1 MPNQEFFQQRP
12 EVTPTIYAYEL
23 PGVASHKG
31 FIKIGYTE
39 RDVETR
45 IAEQMHTSA
54 VPYKILLTE
63 SAMRSDGSCFSD
75 HDVHAALRKKGFK
88 QLNAGEDRNEW
99 FNCSINAVR
108 AAIIA
113 VRDGYA
119 NIENRTQTFKMRPEQ
134 TVAVQ
139 RTIKYFQQ
147 AKRDEPDRAPKFLW
161 NAKMR
166 FGKTFASYE
175 LAKKMGFTRVL
186 VLTFKPAVES
196 AWMEDLMSHVDFE
209 GWQFVSNKDAHNQKI
224 NIDQAFMQ
232 ADPKRPIVV
241 FGSFQDLLGTNENGG
256 IKAKNEFIHTT
267 NWDLVIFDEYHF
279 GAWRENAKK
288 LFDNPD
294 EEAEADFDQEKYKM
308 DEADNAYNETFLPIT
323 TSYYLFLS
331 GTPFRAIN
339 SGEFIEEQIYNW
351 TYSDEQRAKEE
362 WIGSGNPYL
371 SLPRMVMLTYQIPES
386 IRQIA
391 MQGEFNEFDLNVFF
405 SAKIEKGQKIES
417 ARFTYEN
424 EVNKWVQLIRG
435 AYLPSNVDDMKLGQD
450 RRPPMPYSDT
460 RLLNVLT
467 HTLWFLPN
475 VASCY
480 AMYNLLME
488 DNFFRDYNV
497 IVCAGTKAGIGL
509 DALQPV
515 QNAMGNPL
523 ATRTITLSCG
533 KLTTGVTVK
542 PWTGVFMLRNLKSP
556 ETYFQTAFRVQSP
569 WTITDERGNQE
580 IMKQECYVFD
590 FALDRALRQ
599 ISDYS
604 CRLNVN
610 EDNPE
615 KKVAEFISFLPVL
628 AYDGSTMKQI
638 SAQDV
643 LDIALAGTSA
653 TLLARRW
660 ESALLVNV
668 DNDTLT
674 RLMNNP
680 AALDALMKIEGFRS
694 LNQDIETIINK
705 SEKVKKAKKDQENLT
720 KKEKKE
726 LSEEEKEYK
735 SLRKQIQ
742 EKLIKFATRVPIF
755 MYLTDYR
762 ERTLKD
768 VITQLEPGL
777 FKKVTGLDVK
787 DFEMLC
793 TIGVFNAS
801 LMNDA
806 IFKFKRYEDASLSYT
821 GIDKHEGKDV
831 GGWDTVIKREE
842 YQKLFYN
849 QQATMEYKMP
859 VSQPSY
865 VSEEPATYGTK
876 KEEQPVTPVRSET
889 KATPIAG
896 GTKPQPRS
904 ITNQYGKPQVQP
916 SQPKKEEASAV
927 DTKKEIE
934 RLVNLVVEG
943 AVVKH
948 KAFGNGTVEKMDK
961 VKKHIRVKFEVGEK
975 TFLFPDAFL
984 KGYLSI

>member
-1 MPNQEFFQQRP
+1 MGQAFFTPRP
-12 EVTPTIYAYEL
+12 EITPTIYAYEL
-23 PGVASHKG
+23 INVSSHKG
-31 FIKIGYTE
+31 YLKVGYTE

-45 IAEQMHTSA
+45 VAEQMHTSA
-54 VPYKILLTE
+54 IPYRIVMKV
-63 SAMRSDGSCFSD
+63 SAMRPDGSCFTD
-75 HDVHAALRKKGFK
+75 HDVHAVLKKKGYM
-88 QLNAGEDRNEW
+88 QLNAGDDKNEW
-99 FNCSINAVR
+99 FKCDVNAVK

-113 VRDGYA
+113 VRDDTA

-134 TVAVQ
+134 TRAVQ
-139 RTIKYFQQ
+139 MTMDYFKQ
-147 AKRDEPDRAPKFLW
+147 AKKDEPDRAPKFLW

-166 FGKTFASYE
+166 FGKTFATYE

-196 AWMEDLMSHVDFE
+196 AWAEDLASHVDFE
-209 GWQFVSNKDAHNQKI
+209 GWQFISNKDAHGNGI
-224 NIDQAFMQ
+224 NIDQAYAMT
-232 ADPKRPIVV
+232 DKKRPIVV
-241 FGSFQDLLGTNENGG
+241 FGSFQDLLGTNASGG
-256 IKAKNEFIHTT
+256 IKAKNEFIHAT
-267 NWDLVIFDEYHF
+267 NWDLVAFDEYHF

-294 EEAEADFDQEKYKM
+294 EEAEADFDQEKYKQ

-323 TSYYLFLS
+323 TAHYLFLS

-339 SGEFIEEQIYNW
+339 SGEFIEDQIYNW
-351 TYSDEQRAKEE
+351 TYSDEQRAKES

-391 MQGEFNEFDLNVFF
+391 MDGEFNEFDLNVFF
-405 SAKIEKGQKIES
+405 SAKVEKGEKVEN

-424 EVNKWVQLIRG
+424 EVNKWLQLIRG
-435 AYLPSNVDDMKLGQD
+435 SYLPSNVDDLKLGQD
-450 RRPPMPYSDT
+450 KRPPMPFSDT
-460 RLLNVLT
+460 RLLNVLN

-480 AMYNLLME
+480 AMYNLLMQ
-488 DNFFRDYNV
+488 DNFFHDYKV
-497 IVCAGTKAGIGL
+497 VVCAGTKAGIGVA
-509 DALQPV
+509 ALAPV
-515 QNAMGNPL
+515 QAAMGNPL
-523 ATRTITLSCG
+523 ATKSITLSCG

-569 WTITDERGNQE
+569 WTITDDSGQQQ

-615 KKVAEFISFLPVL
+615 KKVAEFINFLPVL

-668 DNDTLT
+668 DNETLS
-674 RLMNNP
+674 RLLANQE
-680 AALDALMKIEGFRS
+680 ALDALMKIEGFRS

-705 SEKVKKAKKDQENLT
+705 SEKVKKAKKEGEENLT
-720 KKEKKE
+720 PKQKKE
-726 LSEEEKEYK
+726 LSDEEKEYK
-735 SLRKQIQ
+735 SMRKQIQ
-742 EKLIKFATRVPIF
+742 EKLIKFATRIPIF

-777 FKKVTGLDVK
+777 FKKVTGLDVP

-793 TIGVFNAS
+793 TLGVFNAS

-806 IFKFKRYEDASLSYT
+806 IFKFKRYEDSSLSYT
-821 GIDKHEGKDV
+821 GIDKHAGMDI
-831 GGWDTVIKREE
+831 GGWDTVLKKAE
-842 YQKLFYN
+842 YDQLFYN
-849 QQATMEYKMP
+849 QQATMQAP
-859 VSQPSY
+859 VVEQPEDVDDVVPIKKPDPAPKPKTTYITGQYGVKPTASMVAEKPASYGAPKPTAPTQPS
-865 VSEEPATYGTK
+865 K
-876 KEEQPVTPVRSET
+876 KEE
-889 KATPIAG
+889 
-896 GTKPQPRS
+896 
-904 ITNQYGKPQVQP
+904 
-916 SQPKKEEASAV
+916 PKLDLS
-927 DTKKEIE
+927 
-934 RLVNLVVEG
+934 G
-943 AVVKH
+943 VVKGATVIH
-948 KAFGNGTVEKMDK
+948 KSFGVGTVTSLDK
-961 VKKHIRVKFEVGEK
+961 AKKHIRVKFNVGEK
-975 TFLFPDAFL
+975 TFIFPDAFKNGFL
-984 KGYLSI
+984 KAK